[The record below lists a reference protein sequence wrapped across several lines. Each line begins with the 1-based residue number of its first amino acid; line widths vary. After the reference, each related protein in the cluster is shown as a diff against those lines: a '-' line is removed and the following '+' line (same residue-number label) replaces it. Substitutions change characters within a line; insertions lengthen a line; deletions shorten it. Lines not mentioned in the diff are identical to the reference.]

1 LLFALVAALLGLKAA
16 TMPVRDSMDD
26 FMADLRKQGRWTS
39 FAAGAAA
46 VSVLAQAIE
55 RFFP

>member
-1 LLFALVAALLGLKAA
+1 LLGLKAA

-39 FAAGAAA
+39 FAAAAAA